1 MISIYIFFIIYFD
14 YSERA
19 KPLDKLITEDTV
31 PPLCL
36 PTTAQVVR
44 LVPGSTV
51 PSNDEQTVEDEDT
64 HQFRVRKLLGYL
76 EVTDLA
82 RR

>member
-1 MISIYIFFIIYFD
+1 MDKFIS
-14 YSERA
+14 
-19 KPLDKLITEDTV
+19 EDTV

-36 PTTAQVVR
+36 PGTAQVVR

-51 PSNDEQTVEDEDT
+51 LKEDDQMSEKDKESEDKDPR
-64 HQFRVRKLLGYL
+64 HFRPQSPLGYL
-76 EVTDLA
+76 EVADVG

>member
-1 MISIYIFFIIYFD
+1 MAS
-14 YSERA
+14 
-19 KPLDKLITEDTV
+19 PLDKLITEDTV

-51 PSNDEQTVEDEDT
+51 PKEDDQIRNNLAEDENP
-64 HQFRVRKLLGYL
+64 HQFRPQSLLGFL
-76 EVTDLA
+76 EVADVG